1 MAEAGATPRSSSRSD
16 RWEGDSPLAVAR
28 PFLRWVLWQRFAP
41 QSTPAEA
48 PPPLPETSLLLQGAK
63 RHRLAAL
70 IAAHAEGAGLPTPLL
85 AQLGEEARREQL
97 QALPLIAL
105 ALEILPILQAAG
117 VRVLVVKGPALA
129 MQTIGR
135 PLGRGGGDL
144 DLLLA
149 PQDLPAAVA
158 LLTKR
163 GFESP
168 AGLFPRDLTSFW
180 GRYARWAGHELSL
193 HRPGSPWLD
202 LHWALGTLRTPLPRF
217 ESLWKERTE
226 VLLNGRSLP
235 TLGLRHAFLHAC
247 LHAASDQWMNLH
259 HLLDVVHLA
268 QQLPPDAQG
277 GLRRWRFVR
286 LSCAAAYDASG
297 CTALL
302 AFTDLE
308 RADCRWAVARAG
320 WTQERPP
327 RLGADG
333 AWHPG
338 HWLAMVIHRASLS
351 PSPLDWLRVVAR
363 FSLLPAAF
371 NDPLTGHDRGLA
383 GMLQARWRR
392 LQERL
397 RERF

>member
-1 MAEAGATPRSSSRSD
+1 
-16 RWEGDSPLAVAR
+16 
-28 PFLRWVLWQRFAP
+28 
-41 QSTPAEA
+41 
-48 PPPLPETSLLLQGAK
+48 
-63 RHRLAAL
+63 
-70 IAAHAEGAGLPTPLL
+70 
-85 AQLGEEARREQL
+85 
-97 QALPLIAL
+97 
-105 ALEILPILQAAG
+105 
-117 VRVLVVKGPALA
+117 
-129 MQTIGR
+129 
-135 PLGRGGGDL
+135 
-144 DLLLA
+144 
-149 PQDLPAAVA
+149 
-158 LLTKR
+158 
-163 GFESP
+163 
-168 AGLFPRDLTSFW
+168 
-180 GRYARWAGHELSL
+180 
-193 HRPGSPWLD
+193 
-202 LHWALGTLRTPLPRF
+202 
-217 ESLWKERTE
+217 
-226 VLLNGRSLP
+226 
-235 TLGLRHAFLHAC
+235 
-247 LHAASDQWMNLH
+247 MNLH

-268 QQLPPDAQG
+268 QQLPPEAQG